1 MNSLYVPSSLEI
13 LTLVALASG
22 KTILLTLQVKKLT
35 LSRPQ
40 QGRHKLLINEPM
52 L

>member
-13 LTLVALASG
+13 LTLVALVG
-22 KTILLTLQVKKLT
+22 EKTILITLHVKKLT
-35 LSRPQ
+35 LSHSQ
-40 QGRHKLLINEPM
+40 LGIHKLLINEPM